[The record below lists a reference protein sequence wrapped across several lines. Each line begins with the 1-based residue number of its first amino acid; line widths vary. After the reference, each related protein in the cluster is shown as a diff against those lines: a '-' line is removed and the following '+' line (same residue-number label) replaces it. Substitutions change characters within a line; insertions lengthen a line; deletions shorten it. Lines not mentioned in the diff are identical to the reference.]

1 MSVNNISETQRKMNS
16 VERKLMYKSHGQWA
30 VKTTGTIALGALA
43 AVAGAGNVTAHADTV
58 SPVATQST
66 PAVNETVSTST
77 QDRQA
82 TTVAPVVTQANN
94 TVNQAV
100 TTSRPSIVAGGGSIE
115 SMSPQV
121 VNQSNVANVTTEAQ
135 NQAANINAVASAD
148 SAMMSAITSG
158 ASATSA
164 MGGSYI
170 PQSAQD
176 ATGWNQQQIDS
187 VTSKTVANLDAVGN
201 GNSLQLS
208 AASANGQNISNASG
222 VMKPGSTMDVSS
234 LSPEEIASI
243 TSRAAAILS
252 ATGSADIQLTS
263 ASQTYTS
270 AINAVGGQLKRSESI
285 NTADGM
291 TVDQITSMVK
301 SQIVGIS
308 QTASA
313 DAVIRSVVQSA
324 LPGVNNIGGIMS
336 AGSTIDAT
344 TLDPASLA
352 SMVSHQQA
360 MVSATASG
368 DIAISDVVN
377 VNKGNIN
384 AAGGTIT
391 VGSHVNTADNM
402 TVDQIMHLVE
412 SQIANVS
419 ATGSVDGMLAP
430 LISEVQSAAS
440 QAGITLKSGQN
451 IDVSS
456 MTPEEI
462 QSLGQSLVNNYKN
475 VAGHDEMIN
484 SAVPAVSGVV
494 TSAGGKMTPGSVI
507 DATNWTPEQIAS
519 ETKQQSEMISATGS
533 ADADVKSNVDS
544 ATPDINGAGGH
555 ITQSGAV
562 NTANNMTVSEVASH
576 VASQDAK
583 ISETVSAD
591 RVIGKVVSDNAGV
604 ISNAG
609 GVEKPGKEIDT
620 TGLTSDQI
628 NSMVAHQQAMVSAT
642 GSADADV
649 KSNVDS
655 ATGDITKA
663 GGSITQSGTVNT
675 ADNWTVSEI
684 ANHVAS
690 QDAKISETASAD
702 RGIDKVVN
710 DNSKAISNANGIEKP
725 GSSIDTT
732 NLTSEQINSMVAYQ
746 QAMVSAT
753 GSADTA
759 IKNHADS
766 VSSVINGAGG
776 TITQFGTINTADNW
790 TPEEIASHER
800 AQEQRIDAVVSADAG
815 ISKAVVDNASAISA
829 VSGVE
834 KPGKAIDATDM
845 TPEQI
850 NSMVA
855 NQEAMV
861 SATGSA
867 DADVKS
873 NVDSAIGDVTNV
885 GGTIK
890 QSGTVNTADN
900 MTVSQVASHVASQ
913 DAKISETASA
923 DRVIN
928 KVVNDNSQAIS
939 NANGIEKPGSA
950 IDTTNLTSEQINS
963 MVAHQ
968 EAMVSATGSADAAV
982 KSHADNAASTII
994 GAGGTITQSGTINT
1008 ADNWTPEEIASHEH
1022 AQEQRIDA
1030 VKNADAGIA
1039 KVVSDNANAISAV
1052 SGVEKSGK
1060 AIDATSMTP
1069 EQINSMVAHQ
1079 EAMVSATGSADADIK
1094 SNVDSATGDITNVG
1108 GTITQSGTVNT
1119 ADNMTVSEV
1128 ASHVLS
1134 QDAKISETASADRGI
1149 HKVVTDNASA
1159 ISAASGVEKPG
1170 SAIDTTN
1177 LTSDQINSMVSH
1189 QEAMVSATGSADA
1202 AVKSHADNAV
1212 SIINGAGG
1220 TITQSGTVNTAD
1232 NWTVDQVAS
1241 HEKAQEQRIDAVK
1254 NADSGIS
1261 KVVADNSQAI
1271 SAVNGVEKPGKA
1283 IDATSM
1289 TPEQINSM
1297 VAHQE
1302 AMVSATGSADV
1313 QIKSDVDSAAGDITT
1328 AGGTINQSGTVN
1340 TADNM
1345 TVSEIASHVTSQG
1358 AKISETASA
1367 DRGIYKVVTDN
1378 ASAIS
1383 AANGVEKPGS
1393 AIDTTSLTSEQINS
1407 MVAHQEAMV
1416 SATGSA
1422 DADVKSNVDS
1432 VTNDITKIGG
1442 HITQSGT
1449 INTADNMTVDQ
1460 IKSNVVSQDAKIDA
1474 TASADRGIASV
1485 VVKNS
1490 GAIAAISGIEKAGS
1504 ELDTTSMTLSDVASI
1519 VAHQE
1524 AMVNATGSAD
1534 SELLSLVN
1542 SVSNAI
1548 NMNHGFVTPS
1558 GSVNTADNITVEQI
1572 QSAVKAQMDCI
1583 NAVNNADTS
1592 LADMLKN
1599 GSDAIFGSKI
1609 KAGSAVDVT
1618 AKNPE
1623 QIKALADSQAAMIS
1637 QTIANNVL
1645 LSNAESVAKSAVA
1658 AVGGKLA
1665 KGSNIDVTGKTV
1677 SEIASLASQQASV
1690 LSAVQTVDDSLASA
1704 LTKSN
1709 EVAKAGGTITR
1720 GADINAASMTASD
1733 IIADGEK
1740 QAANVAATVSGD
1752 AIINNALTHVWSQ
1765 TVTRGS
1771 AIDVSSMTP
1780 EQIASLTAS
1789 EADAIGETQNANEQ
1803 LSEAVARTSQSIHE
1817 IGGKTI
1823 TVPIKQTEG
1832 LTSEQIGLSA
1842 ASQTGKLDETATA
1855 NDLASSAIAAH
1866 RGVVMSSVTAVN
1878 TTNMDSQAIV
1888 SEVHSQANHIAHT
1901 DSMNSNV
1908 LSQVAVQNPMVTGA
1922 GGQLTKSG
1930 LFDTTSM
1937 TEDAMTS
1944 WTNSELGHLSHVG
1957 SNDKVL
1963 TDTLNA
1969 SHANLT
1975 LLQGSAVLSVA
1986 IDVTNKT
1993 DAEIDSLMNSQI
2005 TLISQAAS
2013 ANVVMDSERA
2023 SAIAAGVN
2031 VSIAQQS
2038 LRSKQEIDTLMAST
2052 ASALTSAVTVASESK
2067 AVTKAVDSY
2076 NAVMDAFLAQ
2086 YQQAGGNPLDMKWV
2100 EIDAGQDASHVV
2112 SQANSLLGSLS
2123 IENSKAQASLSVA
2136 TETMNYIK
2144 NEVQGSLSALA
2155 TEAMQTSGVT
2165 YTSDANVQVHSLGD
2179 IESDWAIQKANASS
2193 VVALQKNANANK
2205 AKVDDPETEGWSKV
2219 RSAVEAARAVGV
2231 NISSTAV
2238 VDQGQY
2244 DATNDGEVTSMI
2256 AKISNDNNNQ
2266 VAEIQSAIALQ
2277 KQYDD
2282 SYSATSTSIEN
2293 SYNTAYN
2300 NYVTQS
2306 NSIATSYNDAMTS
2319 YNNASTAISQAN
2331 QASSDSYAKAMQSYN
2346 AKVASINAKFNE
2358 ANGNDGVGDVA
2369 AGQWLNLKPKKL
2381 GDLTL
2386 AGVGSIR
2393 NAADLT
2399 NGNFQIMGH
2408 TDNGQPIDKSH
2419 IVTHIVWGNIAP
2431 QLISGS
2437 LQPGKT
2443 SWTTYDVHGAN
2454 QVWHVTNGTII
2465 RIPQSLYTMDGKVH
2479 DVIVKIESW
2488 GNKLHDT
2495 DVTIWNQNGAIN
2507 YVQDGSAAT
2516 YNTNTIRASYGV
2528 DQLVSSEPY
2537 YWFNAESDLDV
2548 GQRVTTGDGSNI
2560 MVQSIGGMV
2569 HYDATVGAINVKS
2582 TGGSINLK
2590 GFDSAPNGIVVYA
2603 AYTPT
2608 FVKQISDDNSS
2619 VAYAIA
2625 DADFG
2630 LSLNLDIPIAPPP
2643 SNHQNPPTPPSKQ
2656 TVIAPTKESVTR
2668 QHASVTYHPN
2678 KTIPKPGLMTHSV
2691 HLHGYYDNDR
2701 IQPIKVKNI
2710 TQVPKMTVTSADP
2723 IYAALSSHYPDVKTN
2738 YHAYDTNLIQNFNYQ
2753 YKPMSTQ
2760 YHVYNDEGG
2769 YNPEDYNYSPVGTT
2783 YARYDTDGS
2792 KIPSTIDDPKNPG
2805 HKIPNPKFTGYT
2817 PWSTTWKNYSTDGT
2831 NIPPMIPDPNN
2842 PGKLI
2847 PNPKFT
2853 GYTPWSTTWQN
2864 YSTDG
2869 TNIPPMIS
2877 DPKNPGHLIPN
2888 PKFTGY
2894 TPWSTTWKNYSTD
2907 GTNIPPMIPD
2917 PKNLGHLIPNPKF
2930 TGYTPWSTTWKNYST
2945 DGTNIPPMIED
2956 PKNPGH
2962 LIPNPK
2968 FTGYTPWSTTWQSY
2982 STDGTNIPPMIPD
2995 PNNPGKLIPNPK
3007 FTGYTPW
3014 STTWQNYSTDGT
3026 NIPPMIEDPKN
3037 PGHYIPNPK
3046 FTGYA
3051 PWSTTWQSYST
3062 DGTKIPPM
3070 IPDPNHPGHLISN
3083 PKFTGYTP
3091 WSTTWQNYST
3101 DGTNIPPM
3109 IPDPKNPG
3117 HYIPNPKFTG
3127 YTPWSTTWQNYSSD
3141 GKAISK
3147 DVPSVIPD
3155 PNNPGHYIKNPK
3167 FTGYAPMT
3175 TEKRGLSTTY
3185 DVLDSDGSKIPP
3197 MIPDPNHPGK
3207 YIPNPKFTG
3216 YAPFSYTYRPFSDDG
3231 SKVPSMIPDGRG
3243 GFMPNPNFT
3252 GYAPLSTKY
3261 TPLSVKYHNYQA
3273 APEALEPAQPAPA
3286 PASSVPISVPSVAAR
3301 VASAPLVT
3309 SVPAQSA
3316 LPQTGR
3322 AHSLIALV
3330 GLAGLAAASMM
3341 SLVGVNK
3348 RKHEA

>member
-66 PAVNETVSTST
+66 PAVNETVSTPT
-77 QDRQA
+77 QNQQA
-82 TTVAPVVTQANN
+82 TTVSPVVIQANN

-115 SMSPQV
+115 STSPQV
-121 VNQSNVANVTTEAQ
+121 VNQSNVANVATEAQ
-135 NQAANINAVASAD
+135 NQAANISAVGSAD

-158 ASATSA
+158 ASATSV

-252 ATGSADIQLTS
+252 ATGSADSQLTS

-270 AINAVGGQLKRSESI
+270 AINAVGGQLKRSEAI

-336 AGSTIDAT
+336 AGSTVDAT
-344 TLDPASLA
+344 ILDPASLA

-419 ATGSVDGMLAP
+419 ATGSVDGMLAL
-430 LISEVQSAAS
+430 LISEAQSAAS

-456 MTPEEI
+456 MTSEEI

-544 ATPDINGAGGH
+544 ATPVIDGVGGH
-555 ITQSGAV
+555 IIQSGTV

-604 ISNAG
+604 ISNAD
-609 GVEKPGKEIDT
+609 GVEKPGEEIDT

-732 NLTSEQINSMVAYQ
+732 NLTSEQINSMVAHQ

-766 VSSVINGAGG
+766 ASSVINGAGG
-776 TITQFGTINTADNW
+776 TITQSGTINTADNW
-790 TPEEIASHER
+790 TPEEIASHEK
-800 AQEQRIDAVVSADAG
+800 AQEQRIDAVASADAG
-815 ISKAVVDNASAISA
+815 ISEAVVDNASAISA

-834 KPGKAIDATDM
+834 KPGKAIDATSM

-861 SATGSA
+861 NATGSA

-873 NVDSAIGDVTNV
+873 NVDSATGDITNA

-913 DAKISETASA
+913 DVKISETASA
-923 DRVIN
+923 DRGIN

-968 EAMVSATGSADAAV
+968 EAMVSATGSADTV
-982 KSHADNAASTII
+982 IKSHADNAASTIT

-1008 ADNWTPEEIASHEH
+1008 ADNWTPEGIASHEH

-1030 VKNADAGIA
+1030 VKNADAGIS
-1039 KVVSDNANAISAV
+1039 KVVSDNASVISAV
-1052 SGVEKSGK
+1052 SGVEKPGK

-1094 SNVDSATGDITNVG
+1094 SNVDSATGDITNAG
-1108 GTITQSGTVNT
+1108 GMITQSGTVNT

-1128 ASHVLS
+1128 ASHVSS

-1149 HKVVTDNASA
+1149 HKIVTDNASA
-1159 ISAASGVEKPG
+1159 ISAASGIEKPG

-1177 LTSDQINSMVSH
+1177 LTSEQINSMVAH

-1202 AVKSHADNAV
+1202 AVKGHADDAV

-1220 TITQSGTVNTAD
+1220 TITQSGTINTAD
-1232 NWTVDQVAS
+1232 NWIVDQVAS

-1289 TPEQINSM
+1289 MPDQINSM

-1302 AMVSATGSADV
+1302 AMVSATGSADAD
-1313 QIKSDVDSAAGDITT
+1313 IKSNVDSATGDITN
-1328 AGGTINQSGTVN
+1328 AGGMITQSGTVN

-1345 TVSEIASHVTSQG
+1345 TVSEVASHVSSQD

-1367 DRGIYKVVTDN
+1367 DRGIHKVVTDN

-1383 AANGVEKPGS
+1383 AASGIEKPGS
-1393 AIDTTSLTSEQINS
+1393 AIDTTNLTSEQINS

-1422 DADVKSNVDS
+1422 DADVKSHVDS
-1432 VTNDITKIGG
+1432 ATNDITKIGG

-1449 INTADNMTVDQ
+1449 INTANNMTVDQ

-1485 VVKNS
+1485 VAKNS

-1548 NMNHGFVTPS
+1548 NMNHGFVILS
-1558 GSVNTADNITVEQI
+1558 GSVNTADNMTVEQI
-1572 QSAVKAQMDCI
+1572 QSAVKAQMERI

-1609 KAGSAVDVT
+1609 KVGSVVDVT
-1618 AKNPE
+1618 AKSPE

-1645 LSNAESVAKSAVA
+1645 LSNAESAAKSAVA
-1658 AVGGKLA
+1658 AVGGKLV

-1690 LSAVQTVDDSLASA
+1690 LSAVQTVDGSLASA
-1704 LTKSN
+1704 LTNSN

-1733 IIADGEK
+1733 IIAAGEK
-1740 QAANVAATVSGD
+1740 QAVNVAATVSGD

-1780 EQIASLTAS
+1780 VQIASLTAS
-1789 EADAIGETQNANEQ
+1789 EADAIDETQNANEQ

-1823 TVPIKQTEG
+1823 TVSVKQTES
-1832 LTSEQIGLSA
+1832 LTSAQIGSSA

-1888 SEVHSQANHIAHT
+1888 SEVHSQVNHIVHT

-1908 LSQVAVQNPMVTGA
+1908 VSQVAVQNPMVTGA

-1930 LFDTTSM
+1930 IFDTTSM

-1944 WTNSELGHLSHVG
+1944 WTNSESAHLSHVG
-1957 SNDKVL
+1957 SNDKAL

-1975 LLQGSAVLSVA
+1975 LLQGSAVSSAA

-2023 SAIAAGVN
+2023 SAIAAGVK

-2076 NAVMDAFLAQ
+2076 NAVMDTFLAQ
-2086 YQQAGGNPLDMKWV
+2086 YQQAGGNPLDTKWV
-2100 EIDAGQDASHVV
+2100 EIDAGQDASYVV

-2123 IENSKAQASLSVA
+2123 AENSKAQASLSVA

-2144 NEVQGSLSALA
+2144 NDVQDSLASLTSKAQSISHVNVNVQGS
-2155 TEAMQTSGVT
+2155 
-2165 YTSDANVQVHSLGD
+2165 VQVHSLVD
-2179 IESDWAIQKANASS
+2179 IESDWK
-2193 VVALQKNANANK
+2193 
-2205 AKVDDPETEGWSKV
+2205 
-2219 RSAVEAARAVGV
+2219 
-2231 NISSTAV
+2231 
-2238 VDQGQY
+2238 
-2244 DATNDGEVTSMI
+2244 
-2256 AKISNDNNNQ
+2256 NQ
-2266 VAEIQSAIALQ
+2266 VAKANQTINDGNKYNSALAEFATTKSDGTFDSLKALIAQAQAIGVNVSSGAISTVDGTVDPLDDASVNEVRSEIDADYQNQITQVSNAIALQ
-2277 KQYDD
+2277 KQYND

-2319 YNNASTAISQAN
+2319 YNNASIAISQAN
-2331 QASSDSYAKAMQSYN
+2331 QESSDSYAKAMQSYN

-2358 ANGNDGVGDVA
+2358 ANGNDGAGDVA

-2582 TGGSINLK
+2582 TGGSIDLK
-2590 GFDSAPNGIVVYA
+2590 GFDSAPNGIVVYT

-2643 SNHQNPPTPPSKQ
+2643 SNHQNPPTSPSKQ
-2656 TVIAPTKESVTR
+2656 TVTAPTKESVTK
-2668 QHASVTYHPN
+2668 QIASVSYHSN
-2678 KTIPKPGLMTHSV
+2678 KARVKVPGDLDLT
-2691 HLHGYYDNDR
+2691 LHGYYDNDR
-2701 IQPIKVKNI
+2701 IQPIKAKNI
-2710 TQVPKMTVTSADP
+2710 TQVPKMTVMSADP

-2792 KIPSTIDDPKNPG
+2792 KIPSTIDDPKNTGHKIPNPKFTGYTPWSTTWKNYSTDGTNIPPMIEDPTNPG
-2805 HKIPNPKFTGYT
+2805 HLIPNPKFTGYTPWSTTWKNYSTDGTNIPPMIEDPTNPGHLIPNPKFTGYT

-2853 GYTPWSTTWQN
+2853 GYTPWSTTWQ
-2864 YSTDG
+2864 G
-2869 TNIPPMIS
+2869 
-2877 DPKNPGHLIPN
+2877 
-2888 PKFTGY
+2888 
-2894 TPWSTTWKNYSTD
+2894 
-2907 GTNIPPMIPD
+2907 
-2917 PKNLGHLIPNPKF
+2917 
-2930 TGYTPWSTTWKNYST
+2930 
-2945 DGTNIPPMIED
+2945 
-2956 PKNPGH
+2956 
-2962 LIPNPK
+2962 
-2968 FTGYTPWSTTWQSY
+2968 
-2982 STDGTNIPPMIPD
+2982 
-2995 PNNPGKLIPNPK
+2995 
-3007 FTGYTPW
+3007 
-3014 STTWQNYSTDGT
+3014 
-3026 NIPPMIEDPKN
+3026 
-3037 PGHYIPNPK
+3037 
-3046 FTGYA
+3046 
-3051 PWSTTWQSYST
+3051 YST

-3070 IPDPNHPGHLISN
+3070 IPDLNNPGKLIPNS
-3083 PKFTGYTP
+3083 KFTGYTP

-3127 YTPWSTTWQNYSSD
+3127 YTPWSTTWQSYSTDGTKIPPMIPDPNNPGHLIPNPKFTGYTPWSTTWQNYSTDGTNIPPMIEDPKNPGHYIPNPKFTGYTPWSTTWQNYSSD
-3141 GKAISK
+3141 GEAISK

-3175 TEKRGLSTTY
+3175 TEKRALSTMY

-3197 MIPDPNHPGK
+3197 MIPDGHGG

-3216 YAPFSYTYRPFSDDG
+3216 YAPFGYTYRPFSDDG
-3231 SKVPSMIPDGRG
+3231 SKVPSMIPDGHG
-3243 GFMPNPNFT
+3243 GFKPNPNFT

-3273 APEALEPAQPAPA
+3273 APEAPQPAPA
-3286 PASSVPISVPSVAAR
+3286 LAQPVPSVAAN
-3301 VASAPLVT
+3301 VAPAPLA
-3309 SVPAQSA
+3309 VPVSQAPVQSGPVQLA

-3330 GLAGLAAASMM
+3330 GLAGLATASIM
-3341 SLVGVNK
+3341 SLTGVNK
-3348 RKHEA
+3348 RKHED